1 MKNLKLLKEILP
13 YNSRLNME
21 FNKMLSNLSSD
32 VITNISSYLLGEHK
46 YMKFKYNN
54 ALKQIQQ
61 KCRPEIEDIRYYNDI
76 TTNEYQYENYF
87 YTVNPKYKTL
97 DYGLKLI
104 IRQTEMVKNI
114 IKKSFLSYLQPDMKR
129 YICINVEI
137 NVKEDDGEF
146 YTYEMDDSVSI
157 EWQSN
162 NYIIQ
167 NSLNRLYQYATNK
180 IDYMYDDEH
189 IEIEWLQFWIEII
202 IDPDEYK

>member
-1 MKNLKLLKEILP
+1 
-13 YNSRLNME
+13 ME
-21 FNKMLSNLSSD
+21 LSNFSSEVLSK
-32 VITNISSYLLGEHK
+32 IIEFKLGEPK
-46 YMKFKYNN
+46 YLKFKYNN
-54 ALKQIQQ
+54 AFKQIQK
-61 KCRPEIEDIRYYNDI
+61 KCIPEIEDIRYYNGLLN
-76 TTNEYQYENYF
+76 NECQYEHYF

-97 DYGLKLI
+97 HYGLKLI
-104 IRQTEMVKNI
+104 RRQTEMVKNL

-180 IDYMYDDEH
+180 IDDEYEDEH